1 MTNAATTLAGRYLL
15 EEMLAQGGMASVWS
29 GRDQVL
35 ARRVAIKILHP
46 NLARDENFL
55 ARFKREA
62 MAAARL
68 AHPHIVSIFDTGEE
82 TTDGGPN
89 HFIVMEYCGG
99 GSLHDLLARE
109 GSLGP
114 ARVTSFGIAIC
125 DALNHAH
132 MHQVIHRDVKPGNV
146 LLGSGGNLK
155 VADFGIAKAAVAA
168 DDISTTGTLLGT
180 VAYIS
185 PEQATGQEPNERS
198 DIYSTGVLLYELLTG
213 RPPFSG
219 PSHVATALMHV
230 QERPRPPRS
239 LRAGIPRALDAI
251 VMTALAKDPDD
262 RFASAAEMRS
272 ELESSGEMTMVVGRA
287 VGTSDI
293 ERPSAGPAPTGGSLL
308 AESRWIAPVV
318 ALFLGVVAVAVI
330 LSAIF
335 SEDTADGLGGAAGDG
350 GAGRVRVT
358 AATSFDPDGDGDE
371 HSDDA
376 PFAYDRNPATTWKTE
391 TYETS
396 LQVYGKD
403 GIGLVF
409 DLGTEQTVGR
419 VGITSPLGGYGVEI
433 RSAVAPPSS
442 LDDTVLI
449 ADIASAE
456 TSATISFEPNS
467 ARYWIVWITSL
478 PGGGGGRAE
487 ISEVAFFGS

>member
-1 MTNAATTLAGRYLL
+1 
-15 EEMLAQGGMASVWS
+15 MASVWS

-68 AHPHIVSIFDTGEE
+68 AHPHIVSIFDTGEDE
-82 TTDGGPN
+82 QGPAGTA

-114 ARVTSFGIAIC
+114 SRATTFGIAIC
-125 DALNHAH
+125 DALHHAH
-132 MHQVIHRDVKPGNV
+132 RNDVIHRDVKPGNV

-185 PEQATGQEPNERS
+185 PEQATGQEPDERS

-219 PSHVATALMHV
+219 ESHVATALMHV
-230 QERPRPPRS
+230 QEPPRPPRS
-239 LRAGIPRALDAI
+239 IRAGIPRALDEI
-251 VMTALAKDPDD
+251 VMTALAKDPDK

-272 ELESSGEMTMVVGRA
+272 ELEHSGEMTPVATAA
-287 VGTSDI
+287 VGGPAI
-293 ERPSAGPAPTGGSLL
+293 SAAPTGGSLL

-318 ALFLGVVAVAVI
+318 ALFLGVVAVAAI

-335 SEDTADGLGGAAGDG
+335 SEGPGDTRTPSGPGAEGRFRVADS
-350 GAGRVRVT
+350 
-358 AATSFDPDGDGDE
+358 TSFDPEGDDREE
-371 HSDDA
+371 HSESAHLAHDD
-376 PFAYDRNPATTWKTE
+376 DLATAWPTE
-391 TYETS
+391 TYGAS
-396 LQVYGKD
+396 LQTLGKS
-403 GIGLVF
+403 GVGLIF
-409 DLGTEQTVGR
+409 DLGSDQTVAR
-419 VGITSPLGGYGVEI
+419 VEIESPLGGYSVEI
-433 RSAVAPPSS
+433 RTAPSPPASVAATD
-442 LDDTVLI
+442 LV
-449 ADIASAE
+449 AEVDIAG
-456 TSATISFEPNS
+456 TSESISFEPVA

-478 PGGGGGRAE
+478 PGGGAGRAE

>member
-82 TTDGGPN
+82 TTDRGAN

-99 GSLHDLLARE
+99 GSLHDLIARE

-114 ARVTSFGIAIC
+114 SRVTSFGIAIC

-251 VMTALAKDPDD
+251 VMTALAKDPGD

-272 ELESSGEMTMVVGRA
+272 ELENSGEMTAVAGRA
-287 VGTSDI
+287 VVTPDGGGT
-293 ERPSAGPAPTGGSLL
+293 RAGPAPTGGSLL

-318 ALFLGVVAVAVI
+318 ALFLGVVAVAAI

-335 SEDTADGLGGAAGDG
+335 SEDATDGQGPAGDD
-350 GAGRVRVT
+350 GAGRLRVV

-409 DLGTEQTVGR
+409 DLGTEQIVGR
-419 VGITSPLGGYGVEI
+419 VGITSPLAGYGVEI
-433 RSAVAPPSS
+433 RNSVAPPSS
-442 LDDTVLI
+442 LDDTELL

-456 TSATISFEPNS
+456 TTESISFEPAS